1 MENDCSDSTGDWIV
15 VVVTKLLLL
24 TFRLLV
30 EYGDEGDSLD
40 NTEGDGVLLG
50 DCEFENN
57 VFVME
62 VVADDVVTGVEAGSA
77 CCSGGWWSSVVVV
90 PPSRPG

>member
-1 MENDCSDSTGDWIV
+1 MENDCSESTGDWMV
-15 VVVTKLLLL
+15 VVVTKLL

-30 EYGDEGDSLD
+30 EYGDSLD